1 MGRAQFTA
9 VAAAGAF
16 GLATAIIAAQA
27 PGQQAGG
34 QKPPAVQN
42 PPPPPADPS
51 LALGQDRGGS
61 PIQAAHRDH
70 GRERLDRYCNVV

>member
-1 MGRAQFTA
+1 MGRAYFTA

-27 PGQQAGG
+27 PAPPAAG

-42 PPPPPADPS
+42 PPPLPADPS
-51 LALGQDRGGS
+51 LAQGQGRGGS
-61 PIQAAHRDH
+61 PMQAARA
-70 GRERLDRYCNVV
+70 GRYKATPALT